1 MFPSFVIN
9 LDSQPERYDQFKER
23 FSHTDLKDIT
33 RIPGCDGPKYRHHPL
48 VNAYVRPFLTDAM
61 IGCGLSHIM
70 LAKHIV
76 DSNFTFALVLE
87 DDVVPLRNDLTRQMY
102 SYYEQFGKDVDVI
115 RFFCQG
121 VCPTNN
127 SRLSGST
134 AVYLITRTGAKKIA
148 GMTLSYHI
156 DVQMNNSSLVIRNI
170 NGDVFK
176 TLDDTKH
183 YNFPFLNISIMNQK
197 LGFWGNQA
205 LFRIPILSIH
215 VDVHLIFTT
224 LLVVYAYWSVR
235 FQHLS
240 IE

>member
-1 MFPSFVIN
+1 MLFGFFVKVSVQQITV
-9 LDSQPERYDQFKER
+9 DYREVQRYIS
-23 FSHTDLKDIT
+23 SH
-33 RIPGCDGPKYRHHPL
+33 
-48 VNAYVRPFLTDAM
+48 VQA
-61 IGCGLSHIM
+61 
-70 LAKHIV
+70 
-76 DSNFTFALVLE
+76 
-87 DDVVPLRNDLTRQMY
+87 Q
-102 SYYEQFGKDVDVI
+102 
-115 RFFCQG
+115 
-121 VCPTNN
+121 
-127 SRLSGST
+127 
-134 AVYLITRTGAKKIA
+134 KKIA

-235 FQHLS
+235 FQHMS